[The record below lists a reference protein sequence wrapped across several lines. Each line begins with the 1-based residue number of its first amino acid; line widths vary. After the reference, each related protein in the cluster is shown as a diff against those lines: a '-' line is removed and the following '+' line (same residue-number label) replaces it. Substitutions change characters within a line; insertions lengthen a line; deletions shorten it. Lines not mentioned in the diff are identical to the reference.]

1 MDLTRIDTF
10 QIRLLEILY
19 RNSQDHITLIETNPT
34 AALLLILLAL
44 TVLVRTEQYQNS
56 PHRPERLHPALVA
69 RITTE
74 QLYRIPA
81 RQRRHDIEHFLAHGP
96 HPQ

>member
-10 QIRLLEILY
+10 QIRLLQILY

-56 PHRPERLHPALVA
+56 PHRPERLHPVLAA

-81 RQRRHDIEHFLAHGP
+81 RQRRQFSCGGSVG
-96 HPQ
+96 